1 MKKIF
6 LLVVLSSLFTFF
18 ITYSQENTGS
28 ADVSPYLTSQPVN
41 PNATEAIWDVLFNY
55 NLQTATG
62 GLGNAGAVYIPTLDR
77 IWVSRWSTPAGRI
90 YVLNTSGMAVDSFT
104 TSFTGTRGMC
114 FDGQYVY
121 HAINTT
127 TVQKVDPVTR
137 LVVGTINV
145 AGAPNGARFI
155 AYNPNAD
162 GGNGG
167 IIVGNWTSPNLNFY
181 EFSMTGTLLRTITNT
196 VTGVYGIAYD
206 YWSPGGPFLWVWSQG
221 SGQGFPQNIQQ
232 MNYTTG
238 LYTGIQHDVITDVGA
253 GQTTAIAGGLFISP
267 DLVPGKVTLGG
278 VLQGAPDRLFGYEL
292 VTLDAGVLAP
302 FNLTSPPPGVTV
314 TSIPASSSPITITW
328 DTSRAGATYKWVFGA
343 PTVPPRILT
352 VSSTSNSLT
361 LTLGQLDNILAGLGL
376 AQGDSIVGQWDVWA
390 FRNNAPDYDS
400 LKSANGPRAI
410 TFKRLKPTLNPF
422 SLVSPP
428 DNFTLVTS
436 AFNNSPVN
444 ITWQKSGDA
453 VTYKWKYGSALNTKS
468 GKAAILTLPSNNGGY
483 DTVLTVIN
491 SALDGVLA
499 GLGIAPG
506 DSSVAQWTVYAYSGS
521 DSLKAV
527 ETFNITLK
535 RQAKGDV
542 LVTYDSASVLGRTSR
557 DSVVAVLSRNG
568 ITFDL
573 FNKGGQT
580 STSVISFRGYKKIF
594 WLGEGTSVMSVVQKD
609 SIKTYLNSGTPDNR
623 SQLIIFSEDI
633 GYQLGRTAST
643 YYDLDFM
650 NNYLGAN
657 YLLDRPASGAAQGLI
672 GLAINA
678 GQTDSTIGSWPDVLG
693 IFGAS
698 EALYRF
704 RYDPTAYN
712 AIGNK
717 TPNFEVATFGVDI
730 ESLRPAIDSPPGSP
744 VERMVM
750 AAYNYLVIPV
760 ELTSFTSTVS
770 GNNVL
775 LSWSTATEVNNSGFQ
790 VERKTVDGNYTSIGF
805 VQGKGTTTEIQD
817 YIFTDNNLVVGKYSY
832 RLKQIDFNGTYQYGP
847 EVEVEIGLPLQF
859 ELSQNYPNPFNPTTS
874 IKFSLVS
881 DSRVSLKLFDVIGQ
895 EVMTII
901 NTDLAAGYHS
911 TLVDGSKLSSGVY
924 IYRLDAAGT
933 NGQKYTSVKKMILT
947 K

>member
-1 MKKIF
+1 MKNSFWLLIVF
-6 LLVVLSSLFTFF
+6 LFLTCINS
-18 ITYSQENTGS
+18 YSQDARFDSAPLPDKGSDFVQLPTYTPGSLMESGVLYNNGPVVNVVGGGPGGADGSVLQSSISLNVYGFAHQVSGPFRVADDFTNTATWMVDSIKFFAYQTGS
-28 ADVSPYLTSQPVN
+28 STTSTFTSYNFQIWNGEPGQPGSTVVFGDNTTNKMIATRWTGAYRYLDTSPGTTRPIMENVVSGGFILTPGTYWVDWQCAGTVASGPWV
-41 PNATEAIWDVLFNY
+41 PPITITGTTITGNAM
-55 NLQTATG
+55 QQATG
-62 GLGNAGAVYIPTLDR
+62 VWGWLK
-77 IWVSRWSTPAGRI
+77 
-90 YVLNTSGMAVDSFT
+90 DS
-104 TSFTGTRGMC
+104 SS
-114 FDGQYVY
+114 
-121 HAINTT
+121 A
-127 TVQKVDPVTR
+127 
-137 LVVGTINV
+137 
-145 AGAPNGARFI
+145 
-155 AYNPNAD
+155 
-162 GGNGG
+162 
-167 IIVGNWTSPNLNFY
+167 
-181 EFSMTGTLLRTITNT
+181 TN
-196 VTGVYGIAYD
+196 I
-206 YWSPGGPFLWVWSQG
+206 
-221 SGQGFPQNIQQ
+221 FPQGLPFIIYGNI
-232 MNYTTG
+232 
-238 LYTGIQHDVITDVGA
+238 A
-253 GQTTAIAGGLFISP
+253 
-267 DLVPGKVTLGG
+267 
-278 VLQGAPDRLFGYEL
+278 
-292 VTLDAGVLAP
+292 DAGVLAP
-302 FNLTSPPPGVTV
+302 FNLNLPAPGVTISSLPLSNTPV
-314 TSIPASSSPITITW
+314 TISW
-328 DTSRAGATYKWVFGA
+328 DTSRATATYKWIFGA
-343 PTVPPRILT
+343 PTVPPRTLT
-352 VSSTSNSLT
+352 VSTGTNNFLT
-361 LTLGQLDNILAGLGL
+361 LTLGQLDVILAGLGL

-390 FRNNAPDYDS
+390 FRNNPPDNDS
-400 LKSANGPRAI
+400 LKAANGLIAI
-410 TFKRLKPTLNPF
+410 TLKREKPVLIPF

-428 DNFTLVTS
+428 NNSTVVTS
-436 AFNNSPVN
+436 AFNSAPIN
-444 ITWQKSGDA
+444 ITWRKSGDA
-453 VTYKWKYGSALNTKS
+453 VTYKWKYGSALDTKT

-506 DSSVAQWTVYAYSGS
+506 DSSAAQWTVYTYSGT
-521 DSLKAV
+521 DSLKAA

-542 LVTYDSASVLGRTSR
+542 LVAYDSTAALGRTSR
-557 DSVVAVLSRNG
+557 DSVAAVLARNG

-573 FNKGGQT
+573 FNKGIQT

-609 SIKTYLNSGTPDNR
+609 SIKAYLNSGTPDIR

-672 GLAINA
+672 GLAINS

-693 IFGAS
+693 LFGAS

-717 TPNFEVATFGVDI
+717 TPNFEVATFGVDV

-760 ELTSFTSTVS
+760 ELTSFTSTVT

-817 YIFTDNNLVVGKYSY
+817 YIFSDNNVVVGKYSY

-847 EVEVEIGLPLQF
+847 EVEVEIGLPIAF

-881 DSRVSLKLFDVIGQ
+881 DSRVTLKLFDVIGQ
-895 EVMTII
+895 EVMTSI

-911 TLVDGSKLSSGVY
+911 TIVDGSKLSSGVY
-924 IYRLDAAGT
+924 FYRLDAAGI